1 MKTLIFFALSFV
13 LSASVFAQ
21 EVVFDPQHFTSVTSN
36 GAVRSAAE
44 ATHNQDLGNINNRL
58 DDINTDVGAVVLAQT
73 IIYNALSNVNSA
85 LKNGMALRN
94 MYVLTNDMVS
104 HLNQCLELAKQ
115 QPYLLLFASGI
126 ENEMQ
131 TRAITLLDDVSGY
144 ILKEGNNV
152 LADFNSRDQL
162 LKKVTDQL
170 HILDGLAYGAWRT
183 MFWANQR
190 GIIASVNP
198 YQNWINHDKNFVAQ
212 IIGNAKYLK

>member
-1 MKTLIFFALSFV
+1 
-13 LSASVFAQ
+13 
-21 EVVFDPQHFTSVTSN
+21 
-36 GAVRSAAE
+36 
-44 ATHNQDLGNINNRL
+44 
-58 DDINTDVGAVVLAQT
+58 
-73 IIYNALSNVNSA
+73 
-85 LKNGMALRN
+85 
-94 MYVLTNDMVS
+94 
-104 HLNQCLELAKQ
+104 
-115 QPYLLLFASGI
+115 
-126 ENEMQ
+126 MQ

>member
-1 MKTLIFFALSFV
+1 LCFQLQSLHKRSSSTRNIL
-13 LSASVFAQ
+13 
-21 EVVFDPQHFTSVTSN
+21 H
-36 GAVRSAAE
+36 RSAAE